1 MNGKKKKLK
10 KEGKYNE
17 AAGLETGE
25 LRKASWTDSDGNERS
40 WKEGPFRNRA
50 VETWNGD
57 KTVYKGRKGSIP
69 GQRVWNK
76 KKTIK
81 KGSWGFGI
89 DGKEVEVEG
98 TMKKKYD
105 KSGNVVKEKFR
116 ASSSKDRKMFRQIDR
131 NEKN

>member
-1 MNGKKKKLK
+1 MGNSKKNKLK

-25 LRKASWTDSDGNERS
+25 SRKAKWIDESGNERS

-57 KTVYKGRKGSIP
+57 KTIYKGHKGDKP
-69 GQRVWNK
+69 GQRVWDK

-81 KGSWGFGI
+81 K
-89 DGKEVEVEG
+89 
-98 TMKKKYD
+98 
-105 KSGNVVKEKFR
+105 
-116 ASSSKDRKMFRQIDR
+116 
-131 NEKN
+131 